1 MPRGTHR
8 FADGRPDFRAPVV
21 NSTLPSYDGVME
33 PARQTTEQRL
43 TIVPDELQ
51 AEMVRA
57 VLESHDIRC
66 VVRRTALGELQ
77 WGVVNTG
84 MGGPREIVV
93 DGDDLAAAR
102 DVLAATEAALPP
114 EADPHDPTLLADRAV
129 MRRGFTTFAVLL
141 FGIPIVLGILGLLA
155 SIADGMG

>member
-1 MPRGTHR
+1 M
-8 FADGRPDFRAPVV
+8 PVV
-21 NSTLPSYDGVME
+21 DSGITTYHGGMDL
-33 PARQTTEQRL
+33 ARQTTERRL

-66 VVRRTALGELQ
+66 VVRRTALGEIQ
-77 WGVVNTG
+77 WGVVNVG

-93 DGDDLAAAR
+93 EAEDFEAAR
-102 DVLAATEAALPP
+102 DVLAEIEATLPGATD
-114 EADPHDPTLLADRAV
+114 EHDPTMLADRTV
-129 MRRGFTTFAVLL
+129 MRRGFTTFALLL
-141 FGIPIVLGILGLLA
+141 FGIPIALGIIGLLA